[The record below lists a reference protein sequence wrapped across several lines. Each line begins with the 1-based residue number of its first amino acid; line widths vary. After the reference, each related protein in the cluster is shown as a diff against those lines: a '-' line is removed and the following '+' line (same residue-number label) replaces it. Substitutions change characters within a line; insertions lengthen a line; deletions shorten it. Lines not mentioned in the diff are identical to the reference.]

1 MLVRMSFTITMAI
14 FGAGLIC
21 FFMFGCGAAPPLY
34 VIDVQKLA
42 GAVPATA
49 ESLLYEMVPCQLKHE
64 ERWEE
69 GQTDVQDIIGKL
81 FMRVYEINNGQIDRW
96 QRKPMVELYFN
107 ADYEERVNG
116 VDVAFIGYLSPTYAL
131 RRLGYDAKTTG
142 NEVTVCFI
150 DAPRRLG
157 YDPDDAWYFITKE
170 YLHQVYLR
178 DTGQS
183 TSVTIH
189 LDALTH

>member
-1 MLVRMSFTITMAI
+1 MLIRMSFTITMAI

-34 VIDVQKLA
+34 VIDAQKLA
-42 GAVPATA
+42 GAAPATA
-49 ESLLYEMVPCQLKHE
+49 ESLLHEMVPCQLKHE

-81 FMRVYEINNGQIDRW
+81 NTRRYQIDNGQVDQW
-96 QRKPMVELYFN
+96 ERKPPVDLTFDPE
-107 ADYEERVNG
+107 YEERVHQIRVSFSEY
-116 VDVAFIGYLSPTYAL
+116 VDPVDAF
-131 RRLGYDAKTTG
+131 RRLGYSPKDQIKHYYS
-142 NEVTVCFI
+142 
-150 DAPRRLG
+150 PK
-157 YDPDDAWYFITKE
+157 AWYFITRV
-170 YLHQVYLR
+170 YLHQVHLE

-183 TSVTIH
+183 TAVTIH

>member
-42 GAVPATA
+42 GAAPATA
-49 ESLLYEMVPCQLKHE
+49 ESLLHEMVPCQLKHE

-81 FMRVYEINNGQIDRW
+81 NTRRYQIDNGQVDQW
-96 QRKPMVELYFN
+96 ERKPTVDLTFDPE
-107 ADYEERVNG
+107 YEERVHRIRVSFSEY
-116 VDVAFIGYLSPTYAL
+116 VDPVDAF
-131 RRLGYDAKTTG
+131 RRLGYSPKQSDKTLLLAQSRVVFYHAG
-142 NEVTVCFI
+142 V
-150 DAPRRLG
+150 
-157 YDPDDAWYFITKE
+157 
-170 YLHQVYLR
+170 
-178 DTGQS
+178 S
-183 TSVTIH
+183 TSGPFARIQDNPPRS
-189 LDALTH
+189 LSI